1 MKLTVKHIG
10 YLAVIILLVSLT
22 LVSVSI
28 NYIQSDQH
36 SNRVINV
43 AGKQRMLSQRIFKD
57 IYKLAQSTTDRQE
70 VFADLEQSYGEL
82 IKAHN
87 GLRFGDS
94 ELSLPASTSSAVF
107 QQYDVV
113 SKMLTP
119 LQNNLEELFAA
130 KGEAGN
136 LDTLLSIAR
145 TYEDTLL
152 AELNESV
159 TIYEAEANAAAASLD
174 RVYIAA
180 GIFYLVVLLTCFT
193 CGLILVG
200 RMKTGVVQIK
210 EQSAGLQDAGASLSE
225 SSEDLSASSVEQ
237 ESAVT
242 ETLAALAQINAVI
255 TKNCES
261 AQVCL
266 SKIEIVKNM
275 SSEGNQAIS
284 NLTNALNT
292 VNSSVHEL
300 EEFNNILRDIETKTQ
315 VIDDIVLKTQL
326 LSVNASIEAERAGE
340 YGVGFSVVAEE
351 VGKLAITSGNEAKE
365 IRRLINDSFSSVK
378 ELVENSRRTTDQGL
392 RSCEQSKEL
401 YQSID
406 AEFSIVNDQMREI
419 TDASM
424 QQDASIGEVTSSMS
438 SMKESI
444 HINSKAAS
452 KYQDMASNFTGDA
465 RKLGEVAGVF
475 STIMGL
481 PANAVHNE
489 KQSVIESEPHDLD
502 RISVESLIHKAN
514 NLQSAKNDSQL
525 FDASDVSFKRKNV

>member
-10 YLAVIILLVSLT
+10 YLAVIILMVSLT
-22 LVSVSI
+22 LVGVSI
-28 NYIQSDQH
+28 NYIKSDQH
-36 SNRVINV
+36 SNRVINT

-70 VFADLEQSYGEL
+70 ILADLEQSYSEL

-130 KGEAGN
+130 KGKVGN

-152 AELNESV
+152 EELNESV

-200 RMKTGVVQIK
+200 RMKKGVVQIK

-255 TKNCES
+255 TKNCDS

-266 SKIEIVKNM
+266 SKIENVKNM
-275 SSEGNQAIS
+275 SSEGNQAIL

-351 VGKLAITSGNEAKE
+351 VGKLAITSGNEAKD

-475 STIMGL
+475 SAIMGL
-481 PANAVHNE
+481 PSNVVHNE
-489 KQSVIESEPHDLD
+489 KQSVIEYESHDLD
-502 RISVESLIHKAN
+502 RMSVESLINKAN

-525 FDASDVSFKRKNV
+525 FDASDVSFKRKQA